1 MTQTKRDYYEVLG
14 VSRGASAQD
23 IKKAYRKLARTHH
36 PDANPEDPGAEDRF
50 KELTEAY
57 EVLSND
63 QARQA
68 YDTYGHNIPRSG
80 GGANGD
86 PFGQGGVQDIFEMF
100 FGNSGFG
107 GGGFGDSM
115 FGGGGGG
122 RRVARG
128 RDAEITVEI
137 DLAEAAFGVER
148 DLKVQV
154 VGNCGRCGGS
164 GGEKTHRCTTC
175 DGVGA
180 IRTVRNTM
188 LGQMVSQGACPDCRG
203 TGEIIDVACSEC
215 RGSGKVSR
223 VVERT
228 VKIPEGIEDGM
239 RLRVSG
245 AGHDGEPGA
254 PPGDLYLDI
263 RVTEHPELVRDG
275 DDLIYRTRVNFV
287 KAALGTEVEIP
298 TLDGTEE
305 LRIEAGTQPGMTLKL
320 GGRGMPRLQRRGRG
334 DLKIV
339 VDVMVP
345 TKLSHEQRDLLE
357 KFESASG
364 DETYSEHGASFFDRL
379 RGVFR

>member
-1 MTQTKRDYYEVLG
+1 MSQTKRDYYEVLG
-14 VSRGASAQD
+14 VSRGASAQE
-23 IKKAYRKLARTHH
+23 IKKSYRKLARTHH

-68 YDTYGHNIPRSG
+68 YDTYGHNIPRG
-80 GGANGD
+80 GGAGGGD

-100 FGNSGFG
+100 FGN
-107 GGGFGDSM
+107 GGFGDSM
-115 FGGGGGG
+115 FGGGGG
-122 RRVARG
+122 RRVSRG
-128 RDAEITVEI
+128 RDAEVAV
-137 DLAEAAFGVER
+137 DLDLSEAAFGVER
-148 DLKVQV
+148 EIKVQV
-154 VGNCGRCGGS
+154 VGNCGKCGGS
-164 GGEKTHRCTTC
+164 GGEKTHRCSTC

-180 IRTVRNTM
+180 VRTVRNTM

-203 TGEIIDVACSEC
+203 TGEVIDVACSEC

-223 VVERT
+223 IVERT

-245 AGHDGEPGA
+245 AGHDGDSGA
-254 PPGDLYLDI
+254 PPGDLYLNI
-263 RVTEHPELVRDG
+263 RIAEHAELVRDG

-287 KAALGTEVEIP
+287 KAALGCEVEVP
-298 TLDGTEE
+298 TLDGAEE
-305 LRIEAGTQPGMTLKL
+305 LRIEAGTQPGTTLKL
-320 GGRGMPRLQRRGRG
+320 GGKGMPRLQRRGRG

-345 TKLSHEQRDLLE
+345 TKLTHEQRDLLE
-357 KFESASG
+357 KFEAATG
-364 DETYSEHGASFFDRL
+364 DDTYSEHSSFFDRL